1 MTALRTTVTLSALSV
16 VMLLGV
22 PAVQRLLS

>member
-22 PAVQRLLS
+22 PATGWWLG

>member
-1 MTALRTTVTLSALSV
+1 MTSLRITVTLSALSV

-22 PAVQRLLS
+22 PALEWWLG